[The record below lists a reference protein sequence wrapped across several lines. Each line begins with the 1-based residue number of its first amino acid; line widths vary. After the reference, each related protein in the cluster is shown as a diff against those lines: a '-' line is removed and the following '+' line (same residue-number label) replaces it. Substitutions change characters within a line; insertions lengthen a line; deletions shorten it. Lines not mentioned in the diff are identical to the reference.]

1 VLDEVIGAAVWLAG
15 YAVVAANMDVN
26 FRLPVPLHQLIQTK
40 GYVVRR
46 EGHKVYA
53 RGEIFLPD
61 GTLLVEG
68 TGLFI
73 EAPHLFE
80 NSKMFRE
87 E

>member
-1 VLDEVIGAAVWLAG
+1 MGTAVWQAG
-15 YAVVAANMDVN
+15 YTVVVANMDVN

-40 GYVVRR
+40 GYMVHR
-46 EGHKVYA
+46 EGRKVYA

-73 EAPHLFE
+73 EVPHLFE